1 MLMPTMPVYLVEE
14 LGISTSEVGMVLS
27 SYTIG
32 LLCVRPFSGYLVD
45 CFSRKP
51 LYVFAFTI
59 FACLFAGYWFAMTV
73 YTIMAVRFIQGGFMG
88 LTSVSGNTITI
99 DVIPSKRRGEGMG
112 FYGLTINLAMSLA
125 PLVAVGLYDR
135 HGFFWIIG
143 GALVIALVGIGS
155 VGLIR
160 YPKREKVP
168 RPAFSLD
175 RFILVK
181 ALPAALAY
189 LLVAIPYGMLLSFVV
204 LYGKE
209 IEVPNPGYFFICM
222 AIGVGTARLISGRL
236 VDHGKIH
243 VVSIVSLVSLAIS
256 FSVFATVHTSFVF
269 FACALAI
276 GIGFGV
282 SVPAFQCLF
291 VNVAPHHMRGTATST
306 YLTSFDFGM
315 GIGMLSAGFIATRAN
330 AVILV
335 SHDRAF
341 IDNTTF
347 RTLEIELG
355 NIYDYKVKYSE
366 YVVLRQERREQQQR
380 AYENQQKKLADTEAF
395 IERFR
400 YKATK
405 SVQVQSRIKQ
415 LEKVERIEVD
425 DVDTAMLRLK
435 FPPAP
440 RSGSCSSPLARA

>member
-1 MLMPTMPVYLVEE
+1 MNFAFYMLMPTMPVYLVEE

-143 GALVIALVGIGS
+143 VALAIALVGIGS

-181 ALPAALAY
+181 GLPAALAY
-189 LLVAIPYGMLLSFVV
+189 LLVAIPVSYTHLTL
-204 LYGKE
+204 
-209 IEVPNPGYFFICM
+209 PTIC
-222 AIGVGTARLISGRL
+222 
-236 VDHGKIH
+236 
-243 VVSIVSLVSLAIS
+243 
-256 FSVFATVHTSFVF
+256 SV
-269 FACALAI
+269 
-276 GIGFGV
+276 
-282 SVPAFQCLF
+282 
-291 VNVAPHHMRGTATST
+291 
-306 YLTSFDFGM
+306 
-315 GIGMLSAGFIATRAN
+315 
-330 AVILV
+330 
-335 SHDRAF
+335 
-341 IDNTTF
+341 
-347 RTLEIELG
+347 
-355 NIYDYKVKYSE
+355 
-366 YVVLRQERREQQQR
+366 
-380 AYENQQKKLADTEAF
+380 
-395 IERFR
+395 
-400 YKATK
+400 
-405 SVQVQSRIKQ
+405 
-415 LEKVERIEVD
+415 
-425 DVDTAMLRLK
+425 
-435 FPPAP
+435 
-440 RSGSCSSPLARA
+440 

>member
-1 MLMPTMPVYLVEE
+1 M
-14 LGISTSEVGMVLS
+14 
-27 SYTIG
+27 
-32 LLCVRPFSGYLVD
+32 RPFSGYLVD

-73 YTIMAVRFIQGGFMG
+73 YTIMAVRFIQGGVIG
-88 LTSVSGNTITI
+88 LTSVI
-99 DVIPSKRRGEGMG
+99 
-112 FYGLTINLAMSLA
+112 
-125 PLVAVGLYDR
+125 
-135 HGFFWIIG
+135 
-143 GALVIALVGIGS
+143 ALVIALVGIGS

-315 GIGMLSAGFIATRAN
+315 GIGMLSAGFIATHTNLATAYGVG
-330 AVILV
+330 AVCCLLSLFVYIRLV
-335 SHDRAF
+335 KAS
-341 IDNTTF
+341 
-347 RTLEIELG
+347 
-355 NIYDYKVKYSE
+355 Y
-366 YVVLRQERREQQQR
+366 ER
-380 AYENQQKKLADTEAF
+380 NKL
-395 IERFR
+395 I
-400 YKATK
+400 
-405 SVQVQSRIKQ
+405 S
-415 LEKVERIEVD
+415 
-425 DVDTAMLRLK
+425 
-435 FPPAP
+435 
-440 RSGSCSSPLARA
+440 

>member
-1 MLMPTMPVYLVEE
+1 MSETKPVLWNRNFVQCCISYFLMNFAFYMLMPTMPVYLVEE

-143 GALVIALVGIGS
+143 VALVIALVGIGS

-189 LLVAIPYGMLLSFVV
+189 LL
-204 LYGKE
+204 E
-209 IEVPNPGYFFICM
+209 I
-222 AIGVGTARLISGRL
+222 GRA
-236 VDHGKIH
+236 
-243 VVSIVSLVSLAIS
+243 S
-256 FSVFATVHTSFVF
+256 
-269 FACALAI
+269 C
-276 GIGFGV
+276 
-282 SVPAFQCLF
+282 
-291 VNVAPHHMRGTATST
+291 R
-306 YLTSFDFGM
+306 
-315 GIGMLSAGFIATRAN
+315 
-330 AVILV
+330 
-335 SHDRAF
+335 
-341 IDNTTF
+341 
-347 RTLEIELG
+347 
-355 NIYDYKVKYSE
+355 
-366 YVVLRQERREQQQR
+366 ER
-380 AYENQQKKLADTEAF
+380 
-395 IERFR
+395 
-400 YKATK
+400 
-405 SVQVQSRIKQ
+405 V
-415 LEKVERIEVD
+415 
-425 DVDTAMLRLK
+425 
-435 FPPAP
+435 
-440 RSGSCSSPLARA
+440 SSPV